1 MTGVQTCALPILMDL
16 AQIRRRQMDRAL
28 RWAILLFSG
37 FLVVTQQVY
46 TLGPLV
52 EYDRKINSQPKPQFE
67 GFAGFLLRR
76 LDDLGLRGLTAAV
89 LLIAATFIAI
99 KFKTWR
105 PLNLALL
112 SLLSLNLVVGTF
124 KLFLGRTKPR
134 DGFDL
139 LHVGGMS
146 YPSGHASNAVLS
158 WGILA
163 YLIYRYAKVDR
174 YQGRLASAGVVLISL
189 TVCTV
194 SLIRHTHWFSDL
206 LGGLFVGSA
215 LLVTVIAIDRYVPSK
230 SQLH

>member
-1 MTGVQTCALPILMDL
+1 MEKL
-16 AQIRRRQMDRAL
+16 AQNRRRQMDRAL
-28 RWAILLFSG
+28 RWSLLLFVG
-37 FLVVTQQVY
+37 FLVVTQQVL
-46 TLGPLV
+46 TNGPLV
-52 EYDRKINSQPKPQFE
+52 AYDKEINSQPKPQFE
-67 GFAGFLLRR
+67 GLAGFILRR
-76 LDDLGLRGLTAAV
+76 LDDLGLRSLTATV
-89 LLIAATFIAI
+89 LLIAASFIAY

-105 PLNLALL
+105 PLNLAMI

-124 KLFLGRTKPR
+124 KIVLGRTKPR

-139 LHVGGMS
+139 LHAGGMS

-189 TVCTV
+189 TVCVV
-194 SLIRHTHWFSDL
+194 SLIRHTHWFTDL

-215 LLVTVIAIDRYVPSK
+215 LLVAVIAIDRYVPSK

>member
-1 MTGVQTCALPILMDL
+1 MEKL
-16 AQIRRRQMDRAL
+16 AQTRRRQMDRAL
-28 RWAILLFSG
+28 RWSLLLFVG
-37 FLVVTQQVY
+37 FLVVTQQVL
-46 TLGPLV
+46 TNGPLV
-52 EYDRKINSQPKPQFE
+52 AYDKEINSQPKPQFE
-67 GFAGFLLRR
+67 GLAGFILRR
-76 LDDLGLRGLTAAV
+76 LDDLGLRSLTATV
-89 LLIAATFIAI
+89 LLIAASYIAY

-105 PLNLALL
+105 PLNLAMI
-112 SLLSLNLVVGTF
+112 SLLSLNLVVGSF
-124 KLFLGRTKPR
+124 KIVLGRTKPR

-139 LHVGGMS
+139 LHAGGMS

-189 TVCTV
+189 TVCVV

-215 LLVTVIAIDRYVPSK
+215 LLVAVIAIDRYVPSK

>member
-1 MTGVQTCALPILMDL
+1 MRTTAQT
-16 AQIRRRQMDRAL
+16 RRRQMDRAL
-28 RWAILLFSG
+28 RWSLLLFFG
-37 FLVVTQQVY
+37 FLVVTQQVL
-46 TLGPLV
+46 TNGPLV
-52 EYDRKINSQPKPQFE
+52 SYDKEINSQPKPQFE
-67 GFAGFLLRR
+67 GLAGFILRR

-89 LLIAATFIAI
+89 LLIAASFIAY

-105 PLNLALL
+105 PLNLAMV

-124 KLFLGRTKPR
+124 KLFLVRTKPR

-139 LHVGGMS
+139 LHAGGMS

-174 YQGRLASAGVVLISL
+174 YQGRLASAGVALISL

-206 LGGLFVGSA
+206 LGGLFIGSA
-215 LLVTVIAIDRYVPSK
+215 LLVAVIAIDRYVPSK

>member
-1 MTGVQTCALPILMDL
+1 MMEKL
-16 AQIRRRQMDRAL
+16 AQNRRRQMDRAL
-28 RWAILLFSG
+28 RWSLLLFVG
-37 FLVVTQQVY
+37 FLVVTQQVL
-46 TLGPLV
+46 TNGPLV
-52 EYDRKINSQPKPQFE
+52 AYDKEINSQPKPQFE
-67 GFAGFLLRR
+67 GLAGFILRR
-76 LDDLGLRGLTAAV
+76 LDDLGLRSLTATV
-89 LLIAATFIAI
+89 LLIAASFIAY

-105 PLNLALL
+105 PLNLAMI
-112 SLLSLNLVVGTF
+112 SLLSLNVVVGSF
-124 KLFLGRTKPR
+124 KIVLGRTKPR

-139 LHVGGMS
+139 LHAGGMS

-174 YQGRLASAGVVLISL
+174 YQGRLASAGVALISL
-189 TVCTV
+189 TVCVV

-215 LLVTVIAIDRYVPSK
+215 LLVAVIAIDRYVPSK

>member
-1 MTGVQTCALPILMDL
+1 MEKLVQT
-16 AQIRRRQMDRAL
+16 RRRQMDRAL
-28 RWAILLFSG
+28 RWSLLLFVG
-37 FLVVTQQVY
+37 FLIVTQQVL
-46 TLGPLV
+46 TNGPLV
-52 EYDRKINSQPKPQFE
+52 AYDKEINSQPKPQFE
-67 GFAGFLLRR
+67 GLAGFILRR
-76 LDDLGLRGLTAAV
+76 LDDLGLRGLTATV
-89 LLIAATFIAI
+89 LLIAAMFIAY
-99 KFKTWR
+99 KFKTLR
-105 PLNLALL
+105 PLNLAMI

-124 KLFLGRTKPR
+124 KLVLGRTKPR

-139 LHVGGMS
+139 LHAGGMS

-174 YQGRLASAGVVLISL
+174 YQGRLVTTGVVLISL
-189 TVCTV
+189 TVCVV

-215 LLVTVIAIDRYVPSK
+215 LLVAVIAIDRYVPSK

>member
-1 MTGVQTCALPILMDL
+1 MEKL
-16 AQIRRRQMDRAL
+16 AQNRRRQMDRAL
-28 RWAILLFSG
+28 RWSLLLFVG
-37 FLVVTQQVY
+37 FLVVTQQVL
-46 TLGPLV
+46 TNGPLV
-52 EYDRKINSQPKPQFE
+52 AYDKEINSQPKPQFE
-67 GFAGFLLRR
+67 GLAGFILRR
-76 LDDLGLRGLTAAV
+76 LDDLGLRSLTATV
-89 LLIAATFIAI
+89 LLIAASFIAY

-105 PLNLALL
+105 PLNLAMI

-124 KLFLGRTKPR
+124 KLVLGRTKPR

-139 LHVGGMS
+139 LHAGGMS

-174 YQGRLASAGVVLISL
+174 YQGRLATAGVVLISL
-189 TVCTV
+189 TVCVV

-215 LLVTVIAIDRYVPSK
+215 LLVAVIAIDRYVPSK

>member
-1 MTGVQTCALPILMDL
+1 
-16 AQIRRRQMDRAL
+16 MDRAL
-28 RWAILLFSG
+28 RWSLLLFVG
-37 FLVVTQQVY
+37 FLVVTQQVL
-46 TLGPLV
+46 TNGPLV
-52 EYDRKINSQPKPQFE
+52 AYDKEINSQPKPQFE
-67 GFAGFLLRR
+67 GLAGFILRR
-76 LDDLGLRGLTAAV
+76 LDDLGLRSLTATI
-89 LLIAATFIAI
+89 LLIAASFIAY
-99 KFKTWR
+99 KFKSWR
-105 PLNLALL
+105 PLNLALI

-124 KLFLGRTKPR
+124 KIVLGRTKPR

-139 LHVGGMS
+139 LHSGGMS

-163 YLIYRYAKVDR
+163 YLLYRYAKVDR

-189 TVCTV
+189 TVCVV

-215 LLVTVIAIDRYVPSK
+215 LLVAVIAIDRYVPSK

>member
-1 MTGVQTCALPILMDL
+1 
-16 AQIRRRQMDRAL
+16 L
-28 RWAILLFSG
+28 RWSLLLFTG
-37 FLVVTQQVY
+37 FLLVTQQVL
-46 TLGPLV
+46 TFGPLV
-52 EYDRKINSQPKPQFE
+52 EYDKKINSDPKPQFE

-76 LDDLGLRGLTAAV
+76 LDDLGLRGLTATV
-89 LLIAATFIAI
+89 LIIAASFIAY

-105 PLNLALL
+105 PLNLAFL
-112 SLLSLNLVVGTF
+112 SLILLNLVVGTF

-139 LHVGGMS
+139 LHAGGMS

-174 YQGRLASAGVVLISL
+174 YQGRLASAGVAAISL
-189 TVCTV
+189 TVCVV
-194 SLIRHTHWFSDL
+194 SLIRHTHWFTDL

-215 LLVTVIAIDRYVPSK
+215 LLVAVIAVDRYVPSK

>member
-1 MTGVQTCALPILMDL
+1 MRTTAQT
-16 AQIRRRQMDRAL
+16 RRRQMDRAL
-28 RWAILLFSG
+28 RWSLLLFFG
-37 FLVVTQQVY
+37 FLVVTQQVL
-46 TLGPLV
+46 TNGPLV
-52 EYDRKINSQPKPQFE
+52 SYDEEINSQPKPQFE
-67 GFAGFLLRR
+67 GLAGFILRR

-89 LLIAATFIAI
+89 LLIAASFIAY

-105 PLNLALL
+105 PLNLAMV

-139 LHVGGMS
+139 LHAGGMS

-174 YQGRLASAGVVLISL
+174 YQGRLASAGVALISL

-206 LGGLFVGSA
+206 LGGLFIGSA
-215 LLVTVIAIDRYVPSK
+215 LLVAVIAIDRYVPSK

>member
-1 MTGVQTCALPILMDL
+1 MEKF
-16 AQIRRRQMDRAL
+16 AQNRRRQMDRAL
-28 RWAILLFSG
+28 RWSLLLFVG
-37 FLVVTQQVY
+37 FLVVTQQVL
-46 TLGPLV
+46 TNGPLV
-52 EYDRKINSQPKPQFE
+52 AYDKEINSQSKPQFE
-67 GFAGFLLRR
+67 GLAGFILRR
-76 LDDLGLRGLTAAV
+76 LDDLGLRSLTATI
-89 LLIAATFIAI
+89 LLIAASFIAY

-105 PLNLALL
+105 PLNLAMI

-124 KLFLGRTKPR
+124 KIVLGRTKPR

-139 LHVGGMS
+139 LHAGGMS

-163 YLIYRYAKVDR
+163 YLIYRYAKIDR

-189 TVCTV
+189 TVCVV
-194 SLIRHTHWFSDL
+194 SLIRHTHWFTDL

-215 LLVTVIAIDRYVPSK
+215 LLVAVIAIDRYVPSK